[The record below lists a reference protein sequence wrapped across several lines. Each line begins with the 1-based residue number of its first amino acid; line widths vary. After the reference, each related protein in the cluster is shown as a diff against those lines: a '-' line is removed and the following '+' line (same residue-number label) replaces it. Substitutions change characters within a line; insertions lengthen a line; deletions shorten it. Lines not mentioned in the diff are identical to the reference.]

1 LTGKQLLSITGFTA
15 IMPIRTVTAA
25 LAFAALCWVSVVGQQ
40 PAASKIMPIG
50 EVRAGMVGVGRT
62 VFEGTEL
69 KDFKVHIIGV
79 LRNIQGPRRDLIQA
93 RLEGGPH
100 ADNGVAAGMSGS
112 PVYVD
117 GRLIGAVGYSIG
129 SFPKEA
135 IAGITPIEEMKDAYQ
150 GSPRRASAQAAV
162 DLPITAESFSSALR
176 RTYGQLTPFAVRP
189 ADVQGIGISNGE
201 AGQLATMLRPIATP
215 LVVSGF
221 EPQAVE
227 LISSMF
233 RGAGLTAV
241 AGSAAGGSLSPS
253 ERAAMNGPIREGDAI
268 GVALLGGDMEMGATG
283 TITHVDGERIYAFG
297 HPFFGLGPSQLPMTR
312 AYVHAMLPSLMS
324 SFKIASMGDV
334 IGTLR
339 QDRAT
344 AIAGTL
350 DAGPATVPMT
360 VTLRS
365 TRDGVVTPRTFKF
378 SVANDQTFTPLVSYV
393 TLYNALTSYER
404 QFGSATFA
412 LKGRASIKGHED
424 LTFEDVFAGDAP
436 ALSTAT
442 SIAGPLSM
450 VLANDREK
458 VMFDRLE
465 FDIEAVETPLMSTI
479 ERVWIDD
486 TRPRSGRTV
495 PLKIL
500 TRSYRGEEKISTVP
514 LAIPAN
520 ASGSLSIMVTDGRQL
535 NALETRELRRSVQ
548 VQSVEQ
554 MIRILNT
561 TRRNN
566 RIYVRLLTG
575 APGAVV
581 NGEAMTALPP
591 SVLSVLEADRNGG
604 SFSPIRNA
612 TIGEYEIPMAM
623 AVVGTRVLTIEVES
637 R

>member
-1 LTGKQLLSITGFTA
+1 
-15 IMPIRTVTAA
+15 MPIRTVTAA
-25 LAFAALCWVSVVGQQ
+25 LAFAALCWVSVLGQQ

-50 EVRAGMVGVGRT
+50 EVRPGMVGVGRT
-62 VFEGTEL
+62 VFQGTEL

-79 LRNIQGPRRDLIQA
+79 LRNIQGPKRDLILA
-93 RLEGGPH
+93 RLEGGPL
-100 ADNGVAAGMSGS
+100 AETGVAAGMSGS

-150 GSPRRASAQAAV
+150 GSQRRSVAQA
-162 DLPITAESFSSALR
+162 DLSLPVTPETLASALR
-176 RTYGQLTPFAVRP
+176 RTYSQLAPFAARP
-189 ADVQGIGISNGE
+189 ADVQGIGVSNGE
-201 AGQLATMLRPIATP
+201 AAQFATMLRPIATP
-215 LVVSGF
+215 VVMSGF

-227 LISSMF
+227 LLSSMF
-233 RGAGLTAV
+233 RDAGFTAV
-241 AGSAAGGSLSPS
+241 AASAAGGSLSLS

-283 TITHVDGERIYAFG
+283 TITHVDGDKIYAFG

-334 IGTLR
+334 MGTLR
-339 QDRAT
+339 QDRAS

-350 DAGPATVPMT
+350 DAGPSTVPMT

-365 TRDGVVTPRTFKF
+365 TRDGVVTPRTFTFK
-378 SVANDQTFTPLVSYV
+378 VANDQTFTPLVSYV

-412 LKGRASIKGHED
+412 LKGKASVKGHED

-436 ALSTAT
+436 ALATAT

-458 VMFDRLE
+458 VTFDKLE
-465 FDIEAVETPLMSTI
+465 FDIDAVETPLMSTI

-486 TRPRSGRTV
+486 LRPRSGRTV

-535 NALETRELRRSVQ
+535 NALEQRELRRTVQ

-566 RIYVRLLTG
+566 RIYIRLLTG

-623 AVVGTRVLTIEVES
+623 AVVGARVLTIDVEN

>member
-1 LTGKQLLSITGFTA
+1 
-15 IMPIRTVTAA
+15 
-25 LAFAALCWVSVVGQQ
+25 
-40 PAASKIMPIG
+40 
-50 EVRAGMVGVGRT
+50 
-62 VFEGTEL
+62 
-69 KDFKVHIIGV
+69 
-79 LRNIQGPRRDLIQA
+79 
-93 RLEGGPH
+93 
-100 ADNGVAAGMSGS
+100 
-112 PVYVD
+112 
-117 GRLIGAVGYSIG
+117 
-129 SFPKEA
+129 
-135 IAGITPIEEMKDAYQ
+135 
-150 GSPRRASAQAAV
+150 
-162 DLPITAESFSSALR
+162 
-176 RTYGQLTPFAVRP
+176 
-189 ADVQGIGISNGE
+189 
-201 AGQLATMLRPIATP
+201 
-215 LVVSGF
+215 
-221 EPQAVE
+221 
-227 LISSMF
+227 
-233 RGAGLTAV
+233 
-241 AGSAAGGSLSPS
+241 AGGSLSPA

-283 TITHVDGERIYAFG
+283 TITHVDGNKIYAFG

-334 IGTLR
+334 MGTLR

-378 SVANDQTFTPLVSYV
+378 NVANDQTFTPLVSYV

-412 LKGRASIKGHED
+412 LKGKASIKGHED

-436 ALSTAT
+436 ALATAT

-458 VMFDRLE
+458 VVFDKLE
-465 FDIEAVETPLMSTI
+465 FDIDAVETPLMSTI

-500 TRSYRGEEKISTVP
+500 TRSYRGEETISTVP

-535 NALETRELRRSVQ
+535 NALEQRELRRSVQ

-561 TRRNN
+561 MRRNN

-623 AVVGTRVLTIEVES
+623 AVVGARVLTIEVES